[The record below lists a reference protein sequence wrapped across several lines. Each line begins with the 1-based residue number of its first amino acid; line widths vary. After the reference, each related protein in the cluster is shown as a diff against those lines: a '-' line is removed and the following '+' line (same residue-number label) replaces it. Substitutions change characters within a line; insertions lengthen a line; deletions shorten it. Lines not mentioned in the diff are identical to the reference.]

1 MITESKL
8 EQLAIVW
15 FQETGWSY
23 IRGSDICPES
33 PTPERNDYREV
44 VLKNRLWDAI
54 AKLNPQL
61 PEIAVEEV
69 VHSLANSSVPS
80 LAKGNRELHE
90 LLINGVKVEYNTVSG
105 RETVFAQVID
115 FQKPDNNDLL
125 VVNQFTITGTKQSR
139 RPDIVVFINGL
150 PLAVVEL
157 KNPAD
162 ETTDVWDAYSQFQ
175 TYKKEI
181 SDLLTFNVALVV
193 SDGIMARVGSLTA
206 TQEWFMPWHVI
217 KDENDR
223 PYLEFELEK
232 VVRGFFQPELFL
244 DYIRHFVLFE
254 EDGDK
259 LIKKIAGYHQFHG
272 VREAVRVTV
281 IAANPEKPPERL
293 GEERATYGREVVP
306 LEFLQKNKVRILGI
320 KPSTQTLAQ

>member
-1 MITESKL
+1 MINENQI
-8 EQLAIVW
+8 EQQCIRW
-15 FQETGWSY
+15 FQETGWDFVHGPGIAPDS
-23 IRGSDICPES
+23 SLA
-33 PTPERNDYREV
+33 ERADYREV
-44 VLKNRLWDAI
+44 VLKDRLRDAI

-69 VHSLANSSVPS
+69 VHTIANSSHPN
-80 LAKGNRELHE
+80 LAKSNREFHA
-90 LLINGVKVEYNTVSG
+90 LLINGVKVEYNTDDG
-105 RETVFAQVID
+105 RETVYAQVID
-115 FQKPDNNDLL
+115 FHNPDNNDLL

-139 RPDIVVFINGL
+139 RPDIVVYINGL

-162 ETTDVWDAYSQFQ
+162 ETTDVWEAYSQLQ

-181 SDLLTFNVALVV
+181 SDLLAFNVAIIV
-193 SDGIMARVGSLTA
+193 SDGIVARVGSLTA
-206 TQEWFMPWHVI
+206 SQEWFMPWHVI
-217 KDENDR
+217 KNENDR

-272 VREAVRVTV
+272 VREAVVSARY
-281 IAANPEKPPERL
+281 KH
-293 GEERATYGREVVP
+293 
-306 LEFLQKNKVRILGI
+306 
-320 KPSTQTLAQ
+320 S